1 MTTASCIHFLAN
13 SITQFLINENNSTV
27 YVHHIFFAHSS
38 VGRHLGHIHIFLL
51 IFILYFTFIFIII
64 ILTYSYFFVV
74 LTLRITFKV

>member
-27 YVHHIFFAHSS
+27 YVYYIFFAHSS
-38 VGRHLGHIHIFLL
+38 VGRHLGHIHTFLF
-51 IFILYFTFIFIII
+51 IFILYFTFIFII